1 MESSKVG
8 YWLQV
13 GANIGILAG
22 LLLVA
27 FEINENSRITRAD
40 LTARSYEHANEYV
53 LSLMGE
59 NPTRAL
65 VKSTTSPAEMTDE
78 ELLITSLSVDY
89 WHNFHQR
96 YQGLVDAGF
105 AAEQDWEAYLRVH
118 ATKAAYGGNP
128 LKAAAWKAKM
138 REGFGFEWE
147 RRVSQMQE
155 SSPLNADEE
164 LLETLREAAGQMAD

>member
-1 MESSKVG
+1 MLLLENRRVYGIKQSGSLASS
-8 YWLQV
+8 

-27 FEINENSRITRAD
+27 FEINENSRITKVD

-78 ELLITSLSVDY
+78 EL
-89 WHNFHQR
+89 
-96 YQGLVDAGF
+96 
-105 AAEQDWEAYLRVH
+105 
-118 ATKAAYGGNP
+118 
-128 LKAAAWKAKM
+128 AK
-138 REGFGFEWE
+138 RIFPKK
-147 RRVSQMQE
+147 VK
-155 SSPLNADEE
+155 EE
-164 LLETLREAAGQMAD
+164 LDKVVHKDDEKQDSEPSRRQSST